1 MLTLWHLSPYA
12 KRWGSL
18 FCKIFD
24 LWTVWQR
31 LIRVV
36 LQLPFFF
43 SIFFFSLLCHN
54 FLWVIM
60 RALHRHGFTIFF
72 SRKYCCPYFTE
83 VCLSK
88 LRHEMVISE
97 MQPDGMHHG
106 LCLFQGFVIREVI
119 FWLIIV
125 LWWQHLFSNF
135 DRLC

>member
-1 MLTLWHLSPYA
+1 MASITL
-12 KRWGSL
+12 
-18 FCKIFD
+18 CKTMRF
-24 LWTVWQR
+24 L
-31 LIRVV
+31 V
-36 LQLPFFF
+36 LQNIRSVNGLTTTHKSSPTTTLLFFNY
-43 SIFFFSLLCHN
+43 FFFSLLCHN

-88 LRHEMVISE
+88 LWHEMVISE